1 MSAVLTGITN
11 VVRANIAGAA
21 QQAVKTATGN
31 IKSIAGLNPTG
42 SNSQLGQMS
51 NLMGGTSSN
60 ILSYPLNVDTD
71 EQQGHYVLFHINTR
85 TNGKLLTPKSGKS
98 IKAAT
103 DKARAEINQEPE
115 DIGAAGNPDLSFD
128 GGGTKIPKVDAV
140 KKGGTR
146 SIVLSK
152 LPTKR
157 LEKSIALY
165 MPAQV
170 TATYGV
176 NYSDE
181 KIGSLAMAGS
191 DAIEAFKTGG
201 SNTEAKIRSALKA
214 AGPAG
219 KEMLQGFLEGALDAV
234 APGAQALAQL
244 ERGTVVT
251 PRMEMMFEGVGR
263 RSFSYTFNFIPK
275 SEQEALVVEEIIQ
288 HFKFYMMPAYSNPN
302 TRREMDIPGT
312 FDIQYMYRG
321 SENSFINKV
330 STCFLTQVDVQY
342 GDAKFKTYEE
352 ATGLRG
358 KGLPPQKSQIQLS
371 FSEIELLSQD
381 KIADGF

>member
-140 KKGGTR
+140 KKSGTR

-191 DAIEAFKTGG
+191 DAIEAFKNGG